1 MIVPT
6 FGKTS
11 ALFIRHFEILRQL
24 RRRISLLQQAYK
36 EQFDEKRSWKEVDEI
51 IEVLERGINFLG
63 FDDVI
68 PQIRMAVNPDGDS
81 EL

>member
-1 MIVPT
+1 M
-6 FGKTS
+6 
-11 ALFIRHFEILRQL
+11 
-24 RRRISLLQQAYK
+24 
-36 EQFDEKRSWKEVDEI
+36 DEI